1 MNMATTSCISFLL
14 ETAAIIEKHAGGWTD
29 RRVDEVVEM
38 IDPRN
43 LVCNE
48 IDGDEDQKNGDS
60 RQLTNDVI
68 GLRQIDLIG
77 KAICQ
82 RQPENGQERI
92 ETSRRCQQ
100 HSGQCT
106 CHGIT
111 LTRACRRPPRSAR
124 SLYQFALE
132 TRRKPQKRSPATS
145 ASVSISEVWRSEIRS
160 CYMTDRTTETS
171 LPWISTLSARV

>member
-1 MNMATTSCISFLL
+1 MATTSCISFLL
-14 ETAAIIEKHAGGWTD
+14 ETAAIMRNMPAAGRIGELI
-29 RRVDEVVEM
+29 EVVEM

-60 RQLTNDVI
+60 GSRRDDVI
-68 GLRQIDLIG
+68 RLRKIDLIG

-100 HSGQCT
+100 HSGQCI
-106 CHGIT
+106 CHGFT

-132 TRRKPQKRSPATS
+132 TRRKPQKRSPATPLLFHFGS
-145 ASVSISEVWRSEIRS
+145 MEVRKSGP